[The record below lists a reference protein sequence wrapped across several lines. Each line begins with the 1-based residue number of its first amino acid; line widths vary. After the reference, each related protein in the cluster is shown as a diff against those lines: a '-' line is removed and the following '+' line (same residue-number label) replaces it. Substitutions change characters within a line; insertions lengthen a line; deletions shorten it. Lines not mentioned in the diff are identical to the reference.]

1 MKEVDIRKLYLMFL
15 TSMEEHPDSIYYKDA
30 GGRFEWVNKAKALNS
45 DTTPENMIGK
55 TDFDFMSPEETRS
68 SWGDDKRVMETEE
81 PIRDRIKKRTRMV
94 GSEVWVSDRKFLGE
108 MRAEKLSGQWEY
120 LEMLPGE

>member
-55 TDFDFMSPEETRS
+55 TDFDFMSPEEAQ
-68 SWGDDKRVMETEE
+68 
-81 PIRDRIKKRTRMV
+81 
-94 GSEVWVSDRKFLGE
+94 KFMG
-108 MRAEKLSGQWEY
+108 
-120 LEMLPGE
+120 